1 MRRFLTFFVL
11 GLVASAF
18 AAGAPQVPTLTDAER
33 AWLAAFI
40 DGWLK
45 REPRLA
51 LAEAAE

>member
-1 MRRFLTFFVL
+1 MHDV
-11 GLVASAF
+11 
-18 AAGAPQVPTLTDAER
+18 AER

-45 REPRLA
+45 RKPCAA